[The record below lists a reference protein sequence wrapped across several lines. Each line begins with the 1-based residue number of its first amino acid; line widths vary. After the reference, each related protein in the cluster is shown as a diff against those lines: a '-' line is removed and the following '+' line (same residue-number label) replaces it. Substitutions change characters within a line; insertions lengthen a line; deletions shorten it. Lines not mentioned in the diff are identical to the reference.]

1 MLKNKTVLLV
11 THQVHYLT
19 DCDILIIIENGSVQ
33 HMGTPNDLKK

>member
-19 DCDILIIIENGSVQ
+19 DCDTLIIENGSVQ